1 MYFFGIH
8 TAAFLHLEISFNIL
22 FLNFAILLLF
32 GSLSIQDGVSYLAG
46 VGSPCISANGHF
58 ACVFFG
64 IHTAV
69 HSPQEISF
77 NILIFFFF
85 NLEICCCLVLSSLRM
100 V

>member
-1 MYFFGIH
+1 MDIFHVYFFGIH

-32 GSLSIQDGVSYLAG
+32 SSLSIQDGVSYLAG

-77 NILIFFFF
+77 NILFFKFCNF
-85 NLEICCCLVLSSLRM
+85 V
-100 V
+100 VV